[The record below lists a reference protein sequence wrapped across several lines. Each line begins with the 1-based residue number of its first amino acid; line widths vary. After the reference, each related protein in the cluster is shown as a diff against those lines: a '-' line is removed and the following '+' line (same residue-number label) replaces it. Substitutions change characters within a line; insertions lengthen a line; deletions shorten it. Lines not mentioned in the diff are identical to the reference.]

1 MSMDFVFDRK
11 DAHASSYGRRSGFVR
26 RSDLQSDLLMRGLAA
41 VACVILALPVAA
53 LAVSFFA
60 GGVTT
65 METLFFTMLGIALQ
79 APVVI
84 ALLLA
89 SAAGLAAWQVLWLA
103 ELARSESQD
112 QARMELD
119 ALAAHAVRKR
129 AAN

>member
-1 MSMDFVFDRK
+1 
-11 DAHASSYGRRSGFVR
+11 
-26 RSDLQSDLLMRGLAA
+26 MRGLAA
-41 VACVILALPVAA
+41 VAGVIVALPLTA

-65 METLFFTMLGIALQ
+65 METLFFTMLGMALQ

-84 ALLLA
+84 ALLLV

-103 ELARSESQD
+103 ELARSENQD

-119 ALAAHAVRKR
+119 ALAHAVRKR
-129 AAN
+129 ASR